1 MFVVGYRIAEFGL
14 LSESL
19 VDYRAEER
27 DVVFLYVIDVRF
39 VGYPQ
44 LQRGAVEVDR
54 HDGLEPLDELL
65 LGGLLPDTGQAVLPH
80 IAVCRIVEHEK
91 RITKGAN
98 VYTILI
104 TNSDGIDDEARIY
117 ADDIYYVNRK
127 EYVDWAVKAL
137 RLEENTRSF
146 SKHKTLK
153 GTRIKPK

>member
-80 IAVCRIVEHEK
+80 IAVCRIVDNHK
-91 RITKGAN
+91 CGVVFPSTKVCYKN
-98 VYTILI
+98 V
-104 TNSDGIDDEARIY
+104 
-117 ADDIYYVNRK
+117 
-127 EYVDWAVKAL
+127 
-137 RLEENTRSF
+137 
-146 SKHKTLK
+146 
-153 GTRIKPK
+153 